1 MLSRNSSGAT
11 FIEPKTLTYWLG
23 FFSASSPFPSLSL
36 LPSPGITGSCELHA
50 PWQSTLRGTT
60 KKRKTQ
66 EHEKRDT
73 KETAQKGRR
82 RKGQGETGEGNMFVS
97 SRTRSVYPRERLV
110 REGELVKLEIHWKKE
125 KERQGAAAGG
135 TPETRCRSHVP
146 SAGNASTA
154 VGGDRVIRRVFP
166 PEPLKSTPGKGYGG
180 MAGTSWNRAR
190 RCLNVRGIV
199 QLS

>member
-1 MLSRNSSGAT
+1 MPPGRVHSE
-11 FIEPKTLTYWLG
+11 EP
-23 FFSASSPFPSLSL
+23 
-36 LPSPGITGSCELHA
+36 
-50 PWQSTLRGTT
+50 R
-60 KKRKTQ
+60 KKEKPQ

-154 VGGDRVIRRVFP
+154 VGGI
-166 PEPLKSTPGKGYGG
+166 
-180 MAGTSWNRAR
+180 A
-190 RCLNVRGIV
+190 
-199 QLS
+199 